1 MIFNNVNNLQVV
13 DDFEEAFGAILEEN
27 FPELTDCKI
36 RIYTDR
42 EGDGFI
48 KKYNDRD
55 NSPYTSNHVVREIMR
70 SEDVFNVC
78 GFNRDEEFAIIAHEL
93 GHFVAGVRGEKSAIN
108 IEEEKRADEMTAF
121 LGLDEAMISAIR
133 KMIDLNIHPENKA
146 EMEERINHLRQI

>member
-13 DDFEEAFGAILEEN
+13 DDFEEAYAAILEEN

-93 GHFVAGVRGEKSAIN
+93 GHFVAGVRGVVAEIN
-108 IEEEKRADEMTAF
+108 IEEEVRADAMAVF
-121 LGLDEAMISAIR
+121 LGLREEMISTIR
-133 KMIDLNIHPENKA
+133 KMIDINIHPENNA
-146 EMEERINHLRQI
+146 EMEERINRLRHD

>member
-13 DDFEEAFGAILEEN
+13 DEFEEAFGAMLEMSY
-27 FPELTDCKI
+27 PELKDCNI

-55 NSPYTSNHVVREIMR
+55 NSPYTSNHVVKEIMR

-93 GHFVAGVRGEKSAIN
+93 GHFVAGVRGEIADN
-108 IEEEKRADEMTAF
+108 NMEQEMRADAMAVF
-121 LGLDEAMISAIR
+121 LGLRIEMISTIR
-133 KMIDLNIHPENKA
+133 KMIDLNIHKENNA
-146 EMEERINHLRQI
+146 EMEERINRLRQD